1 MIDSG
6 TDRRG
11 VRVVRVWA
19 TVSATANAGIFSDI
33 HTSHIGTCTNS
44 ASVTTSQCPCGN
56 SPFVHNSLAT
66 ILKTRGPCAVVLP
79 AKKDSSSSHSEPVLA
94 PADQAAEELL
104 VPFPNDLTALK
115 RHIRK
120 GDIILVEGPQR
131 VSEVIKYLTQSSWS
145 HAAIYIG
152 DELINRNH
160 PMASQCRALFEDE
173 PEGVVACPLSK
184 YLSYNI
190 RVCRPHNLAKDNLQ
204 RLLDDVV
211 SQLGYNYDSQNIF
224 DLAHYFFPLSLVPRR
239 FRRKALHFGSSRSTE
254 VICSCMLAA
263 AFGKVGF
270 PILPQLA
277 SDSTQL
283 PSPTGAPVSFWECLR
298 LRSTTPLRPL
308 VFRRHHPTLI
318 TPRDFDLSPYFDV
331 VKFNVIEENLF
342 DYHQIVWAEDRDEAE
357 DETEGVD

>member
-1 MIDSG
+1 M
-6 TDRRG
+6 
-11 VRVVRVWA
+11 
-19 TVSATANAGIFSDI
+19 
-33 HTSHIGTCTNS
+33 
-44 ASVTTSQCPCGN
+44 
-56 SPFVHNSLAT
+56 
-66 ILKTRGPCAVVLP
+66 
-79 AKKDSSSSHSEPVLA
+79 
-94 PADQAAEELL
+94 
-104 VPFPNDLTALK
+104 TALK

-160 PMASQCRALFEDE
+160 PMASQYRALFEDE

-224 DLAHYFFPLSLVPRR
+224 DLARYFFPLRLVPRR
-239 FRRKALHFGSSRSTE
+239 FRRKALHFGSSR
-254 VICSCMLAA
+254 
-263 AFGKVGF
+263 
-270 PILPQLA
+270 
-277 SDSTQL
+277 
-283 PSPTGAPVSFWECLR
+283 SFWECLR